1 MSGILS
7 QSNHIFPILNIFSQS
22 GLKKAKHFT
31 KAANAIRYKNTV
43 DIEIIMIIISC
54 IIVVSGGIM
63 EMMFSNFWPAE
74 KSPEN
79 CLPSLHIT
87 ANSQE
92 HDHHHFSRYIKV
104 EFVSES
110 AEAGFIWDQGH
121 PQQIHHRHHYPRYH
135 HHHHLDS

>member
-22 GLKKAKHFT
+22 VLKKAKHFT

-92 HDHHHFSRYIKV
+92 RHHHHDHHHHYDHNDDHPRSRYNKV
-104 EFVSES
+104 ELSF
-110 AEAGFIWDQGH
+110 GIC
-121 PQQIHHRHHYPRYH
+121 
-135 HHHHLDS
+135 

>member
-54 IIVVSGGIM
+54 IIVASGGIM

-92 HDHHHFSRYIKV
+92 R
-104 EFVSES
+104 
-110 AEAGFIWDQGH
+110 
-121 PQQIHHRHHYPRYH
+121 H
-135 HHHHLDS
+135 HHHHCHHHHYDHHPRSCYAKVEFSFGIC